1 MTTAVRYFYSFS
13 GIHAFLIGLLP
24 FFLPTL
30 LWRQGY
36 SLSEI
41 AGFISI
47 SGLAYFVSLIG
58 WEKLR
63 SSNWKLWA
71 VRGSFVTEALL
82 VLMLVQAE
90 ATGLWLLAVAN
101 GVYGCFYWMSQRLLF
116 KDLSSYRNS
125 GNHFG
130 NFQIVV
136 TVLLKLG
143 ILAGAFL
150 LEHSSQTLL
159 AVLAVTAS
167 LLGLLHTWKKETK
180 AEILSALKAD
190 RVSLKQAL
198 NLKDSNHSK
207 LVFFVDGLFLFL
219 ESYFWTLSLYFLSSE
234 KLMNLGGMVVGLAVA
249 LALLFWMVKRSIDR
263 VDAIKLLRIAT
274 VLYAVSWWLRSGVAS
289 DTNLVL
295 QLLLIMT
302 IAFFTSLFRLSFNKV
317 FFDRAEQAFTQQYL
331 LAKSYYSQAGVFVF
345 FGLLALFAIDS
356 GSAMEQLN
364 SVYIYASLLVPALW
378 LYAMKTQSQQ
388 KEEYVGVVPS

>member
-41 AGFISI
+41 AGFISV
-47 SGLAYFVSLIG
+47 SGLAYFVTLIG

-63 SSNWKLWA
+63 SSRWKLWA

-150 LEHSSQTLL
+150 LEHSSQMLL

-167 LLGLLHTWKKETK
+167 LLGLLHTWNKETK

-198 NLKDSNHSK
+198 NLKDGNHSK

-274 VLYAVSWWLRSGVAS
+274 ALYAVSWWLRSGVAP
-289 DTNLVL
+289 DMNLLL

-302 IAFFTSLFRLSFNKV
+302 IAFFTSLFRLAFNKV